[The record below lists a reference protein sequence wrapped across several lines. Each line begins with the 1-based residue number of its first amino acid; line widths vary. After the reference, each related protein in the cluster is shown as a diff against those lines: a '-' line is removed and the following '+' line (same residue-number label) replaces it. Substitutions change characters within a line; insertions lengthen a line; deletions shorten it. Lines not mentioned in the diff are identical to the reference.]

1 MLQAFFDS
9 DQVDVSV
16 TSPPVVGVTRTYNSF
31 SEMMKEGVG
40 NARIWGGSIFA
51 ARSMMGSKLAAR
63 LGRRRTDFPRPRQL
77 TERDVSQPMR
87 ALVSGRLGR
96 TAPVPITGLSGTC
109 AMIDPDRFIADCL
122 AAQAADTSFRHVCE
136 IVARAVAD
144 PALILRRASASP
156 SAQPCRSSIMRLLTI
171 LNVILA
177 PGMTIPPHDHRMRA
191 VIGVYTGCEDNIF
204 WQRIK
209 GGQGGKLEAIGAKA
223 LRSSDAELLDANM
236 VHSVSN
242 PLARLTGAI
251 HVYDGDFFASRAR
264 MGSRNAPRAS
274 I

>member
-1 MLQAFFDS
+1 
-9 DQVDVSV
+9 
-16 TSPPVVGVTRTYNSF
+16 
-31 SEMMKEGVG
+31 
-40 NARIWGGSIFA
+40 
-51 ARSMMGSKLAAR
+51 
-63 LGRRRTDFPRPRQL
+63 
-77 TERDVSQPMR
+77 
-87 ALVSGRLGR
+87 
-96 TAPVPITGLSGTC
+96 
-109 AMIDPDRFIADCL
+109 MIDPDRFIADCS

-144 PALILRRASASP
+144 PALILRRLGEPQRPAMQKLYHAP
-156 SAQPCRSSIMRLLTI
+156 ALTI

-191 VIGVYTGCEDNIF
+191 VIGVYTGREDNIF

-251 HVYDGDFFASRAR
+251 HVYDGDFFATERSEWDPETLLEQAFDAERAIAR
-264 MGSRNAPRAS
+264 FEGL
-274 I
+274 